1 MATNEVGTNIAGTST
16 IANSGQIDMCDSSE
30 SDCYPG
36 PTDDV
41 FPAYGNTDA
50 GLGDCTFAAAADW
63 EQLNLGIHPDQTT
76 IGYEFREAGGSEID
90 GLDVTK
96 FFNYWED
103 QGIAGVVAKKVS
115 SYYTDQIDVENG
127 IRDYGELLAELS
139 FSPGQN
145 IAGVPESGSKHML
158 VVDGFTPQGPIV
170 VTWGMTLQ
178 MTWQQWNLEVT
189 GMWGINN

>member
-1 MATNEVGTNIAGTST
+1 M
-16 IANSGQIDMCDSSE
+16 
-30 SDCYPG
+30 
-36 PTDDV
+36 
-41 FPAYGNTDA
+41 
-50 GLGDCTFAAAADW
+50 
-63 EQLNLGIHPDQTT
+63 
-76 IGYEFREAGGSEID
+76 
-90 GLDVTK
+90 
-96 FFNYWED
+96 
-103 QGIAGVVAKKVS
+103 S